1 MAILYICVN
10 TNIIMK
16 KLLLFILGVVFCGS
30 LLHAQTDFYSRVKTL
45 IKQTH
50 PELTLDNKLLA
61 INVWQ
66 IDDETSRECNK
77 NFEKVYN
84 VYRVARLK
92 GGLKGVVVVA
102 VSLDNLSPT
111 ATIAMNKDG
120 VVNTLTF
127 KAEDVESGLDFKNVV
142 FDSSG
147 NEVYKDLRPSVVFSS
162 IQQLIT
168 R

>member
-1 MAILYICVN
+1 
-10 TNIIMK
+10 MK
-16 KLLLFILGVVFCGS
+16 KLLLFILGIAFCS
-30 LLHAQTDFYSRVKTL
+30 SFLQAQTDFYSRVKTL

-66 IDDETSRECNK
+66 MNDETSRECNK

-92 GGLKGVVVVA
+92 GGLKGVVVV
-102 VSLDNLSPT
+102 VISLDNLSP
-111 ATIAMNKDG
+111 ASTIAMNKDG
-120 VVNTLTF
+120 VVNTLAF
-127 KAEDVESGLDFKNVV
+127 KAEDIGSGLDFKNVV

>member
-1 MAILYICVN
+1 
-10 TNIIMK
+10 MK
-16 KLLLFILGVVFCGS
+16 KLLLFILGIAFCS
-30 LLHAQTDFYSRVKTL
+30 SFLQAQTDFYSRVKTL

-66 IDDETSRECNK
+66 MNDETSRECNK

-84 VYRVARLK
+84 VYRAARLK
-92 GGLKGVVVVA
+92 GGLKGVVVV
-102 VSLDNLSPT
+102 VISLDNLSP
-111 ATIAMNKDG
+111 ASTIAMNKDG
-120 VVNTLTF
+120 VVNTLAF
-127 KAEDVESGLDFKNVV
+127 KAEDIGSGLDFENVV